1 MPSTLND
8 TVMDIEQLVTAIAKN
23 PELVPST
30 ERFRASLEAALA
42 NIRTLIGTQKTLIA
56 DKQKVTQDLRVALQ
70 EGRNLAMNVRAI
82 AKGEVGTRSEKLVEF
97 GIAPLRPRTRK
108 RKPPQGPDELD
119 RAPAASGTA
128 SGTSAPST

>member
-23 PELVPST
+23 PDLVPST
-30 ERFRASLEAALA
+30 ERFRGPLETALT

-56 DKQKVTQDLRVALQ
+56 DKQKVTQDLRAAVQ

-82 AKGEVGTRSEKLVEF
+82 AKGEVGSRSEKLVEF
-97 GIAPLRPRTRK
+97 GVAPLRPRTRK

-119 RAPAASGTA
+119 RAPGAAEA
-128 SGTSAPST
+128 SKPAAPSA